1 MTKTE
6 MIDKVAADTG
16 VTKTDTRIMLNAFL
30 KAIADELAA
39 GGSIKFSELGSFTV
53 GTVSEH
59 DHFNAFTG
67 TIVHCPDQKRVRFR
81 ASKKLKDRLNS

>member
-16 VTKTDTRIMLNAFL
+16 VTKTDTKIMLNAFL

-39 GGSIKFSELGSFTV
+39 GGSIKLPEIGSFTV

-67 TIVHCPDQKRVRFR
+67 TVEHCPDQKRVRFR
-81 ASKKLKDRLNS
+81 ASKNLKDKVNS